1 MKSFID
7 QLRWLFDPKD
17 KRKFISITFLM
28 ALSALLELLGI
39 SILLGAA
46 AVFLSP
52 QSEIACRTSQ
62 IMAALLPGIPERYHI
77 ALAIA
82 AIGIL
87 LAAKNIF
94 AAWIVSLQSRFIFAK
109 RNELAKRLFKTY
121 LSADYET
128 FFRLSNDYC
137 FSSFNSLTEMGNLVL
152 LPSMQVLADVMVI
165 AILTFAAVY
174 LYPVISLSGI
184 GFMLLTALTVS
195 TISGRANK
203 KYGRQLLEYSLIESR
218 MRQTGICGKKT
229 ISCAAKSNFFLEKFV
244 VSHQNLN
251 DIYRKLYNLGQLPR
265 LSLESASVLLAGG
278 VFAVMILLEVP
289 HSEIMLTF
297 AILTAVIGR
306 ILPAI
311 SRCHYNLTLI
321 KQNHTLFDSIADE
334 LFDIIPEKLNSDGTG
349 ADASKEICFKNVSFS
364 YSPEQPVLSS
374 VNLTLPPGSTT
385 GIAGR
390 SGRGKTTLVD
400 LLLGLLTPDS
410 GVITAGGID
419 IYCNLKHWRSRIGYV
434 PQNVFLFEGP
444 IRENVALGEAPED
457 IDDAKVIRALQQAQL
472 YDFCTDLNAVI
483 HTNGANISGGQ
494 RQRIGI
500 ARALYRE
507 PALLILD
514 EATSALD
521 SETENA
527 FCDTLNELRGKMTI
541 LVISHRETT
550 LKNCETVIH
559 L

>member
-128 FFRLSNDYC
+128 FSRLSNDYC
-137 FSSFNSLTEMGNLVL
+137 FNSFNRLTEMGNLVL

-203 KYGRQLLEYSLIESR
+203 KYGRQQLEYSLIESR

-321 KQNHTLFDSIADE
+321 RQH
-334 LFDIIPEKLNSDGTG
+334 IPLLESFCRDLRTIPSESAATG
-349 ADASKEICFKNVSFS
+349 PAADAGNVIEFKE
-364 YSPEQPVLSS
+364 
-374 VNLTLPPGSTT
+374 LTFAYQGGEKIFDKFDLTIEPKTSLA
-385 GIAGR
+385 IAGR
-390 SGRGKTTLVD
+390 SGRGKSTLVD
-400 LLLGLLTPDS
+400 LLLGLLKPSS
-410 GVITAGGID
+410 GTISAGNIPINNDLDAWRKQIGI
-419 IYCNLKHWRSRIGYV
+419 V
-434 PQNVFLFEGP
+434 PQNIFLLEGSVA
-444 IRENVALGEAPED
+444 ENVAFGEENIDLDKVKNALQLAGLSDFAPEFE
-457 IDDAKVIRALQQAQL
+457 LTAQGNL
-472 YDFCTDLNAVI
+472 
-483 HTNGANISGGQ
+483 SGGQ

-500 ARALYRE
+500 ARALYHE
-507 PALLILD
+507 VKILICD

-521 SETENA
+521 AETENA
-527 FCDTLNELRGKMTI
+527 FCEVLQELKGKVTLI
-541 LVISHRETT
+541 VISHREST
-550 LKNCETVIH
+550 LDACDRKII

>member
-1 MKSFID
+1 MNNNIGK
-7 QLRWLFDPKD
+7 
-17 KRKFISITFLM
+17 
-28 ALSALLELLGI
+28 E
-39 SILLGAA
+39 
-46 AVFLSP
+46 
-52 QSEIACRTSQ
+52 
-62 IMAALLPGIPERYHI
+62 
-77 ALAIA
+77 
-82 AIGIL
+82 GIL
-87 LAAKNIF
+87 LIF
-94 AAWIVSLQSRFIFAK
+94 TVIVATM
-109 RNELAKRLFKTY
+109 A
-121 LSADYET
+121 
-128 FFRLSNDYC
+128 
-137 FSSFNSLTEMGNLVL
+137 
-152 LPSMQVLADVMVI
+152 
-165 AILTFAAVY
+165 
-174 LYPVISLSGI
+174 
-184 GFMLLTALTVS
+184 
-195 TISGRANK
+195 
-203 KYGRQLLEYSLIESR
+203 
-218 MRQTGICGKKT
+218 
-229 ISCAAKSNFFLEKFV
+229 
-244 VSHQNLN
+244 
-251 DIYRKLYNLGQLPR
+251 
-265 LSLESASVLLAGG
+265 
-278 VFAVMILLEVP
+278 
-289 HSEIMLTF
+289 
-297 AILTAVIGR
+297 R
-306 ILPAI
+306 ILPAL

-364 YSPEQPVLSS
+364 YSPDQPVLNS